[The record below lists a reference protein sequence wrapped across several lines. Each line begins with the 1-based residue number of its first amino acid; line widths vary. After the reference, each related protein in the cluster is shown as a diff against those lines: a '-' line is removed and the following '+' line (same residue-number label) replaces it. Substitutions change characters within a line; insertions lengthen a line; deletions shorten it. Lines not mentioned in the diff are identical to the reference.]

1 MKNLGN
7 MLRMANQFLK
17 RTRIISKGVH
27 HLGYGMR
34 KVILPYVRVKKGK
47 GRRMRMGG
55 ARGRRCMG
63 GALGLAGGAL
73 HPVGSFRRMRN
84 LPMAY

>member
-34 KVILPYVRVKKGK
+34 RVVRPYIRVKKGK
-47 GRRMRMGG
+47 GMRCGS
-55 ARGRRCMG
+55 GRRRTKHMG

>member
-7 MLRMANQFLK
+7 MLRRANQFLK

-34 KVILPYVRVKKGK
+34 RVVRPYVRVKKGK

-55 ARGRRCMG
+55 A
-63 GALGLAGGAL
+63 LGLAGGAL
-73 HPVGSFRRMRN
+73 HPVGSLRRMRN